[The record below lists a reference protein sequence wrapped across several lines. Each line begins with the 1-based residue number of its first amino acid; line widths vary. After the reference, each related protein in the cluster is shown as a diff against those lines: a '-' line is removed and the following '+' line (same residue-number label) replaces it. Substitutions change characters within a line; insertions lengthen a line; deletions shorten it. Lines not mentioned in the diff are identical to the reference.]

1 MKHEVREILQRRVF
15 VGVAVLCFGV
25 AFSAQAQEWKPYSYP
40 MDGFRASF
48 PSEPQLQ
55 KSNVPTAAG
64 TFELR
69 AYIVPTSSGALF
81 IGVCDYGGK
90 AAGMDPDTL
99 LQGSKQGALKNV
111 NGHLLSES
119 KVMLGIYHG
128 LEFESEN
135 DTMHFSARLYMVG
148 DTLYQVLVASPIGSN
163 VPDTARFL
171 DSFELIPHV
180 RN

>member
-1 MKHEVREILQRRVF
+1 MMHGMRDVLQRRF
-15 VGVAVLCFGV
+15 FLAVAVLCLGV
-25 AFSAQAQEWKPYSYP
+25 AVGTQAQQWKSYSYAS
-40 MDGFRASF
+40 DGFRASF

-64 TFELR
+64 AFELR
-69 AYIVPTSSGALF
+69 AYIVPIPSGALF

-90 AAGMDPDTL
+90 AAGLDPDTL

-148 DTLYQVLVASPIGSN
+148 DTLYQVLVASPLGSN
-163 VPDTARFL
+163 YADTARFL
-171 DSFELIPHV
+171 DSFELIPRVHS
-180 RN
+180 

>member
-1 MKHEVREILQRRVF
+1 MMHEVRKILQRCLF
-15 VGVAVLCFGV
+15 AAVAVMCFGV
-25 AFSAQAQEWKPYSYP
+25 ALSAQAQEWKPYSYP

-69 AYIVPTSSGALF
+69 NYVVPTSSGTLF

-90 AAGMDPDTL
+90 VAGTDPDTV
-99 LQGSKQGALKNV
+99 LQGSKEGALKNT
-111 NGHLLSES
+111 NGHLLSEN

-135 DTMHFSARLYMVG
+135 DTLHFSARLYMVG
-148 DTLYQVLVASPIGSN
+148 DTLYQVLVVSPLGSN
-163 VPDTARFL
+163 NADTARFL
-171 DSFELIPHV
+171 DSFELIPRV
-180 RN
+180 RS